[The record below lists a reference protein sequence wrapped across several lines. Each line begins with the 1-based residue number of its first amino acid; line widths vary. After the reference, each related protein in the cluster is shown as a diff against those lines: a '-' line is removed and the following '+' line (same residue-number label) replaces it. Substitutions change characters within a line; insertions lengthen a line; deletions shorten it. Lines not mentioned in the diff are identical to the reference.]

1 MKIFDKDLKS
11 FGEDKFKYIKT
22 VAWGMGVY
30 ALLTL
35 IISGVYYGQ
44 F

>member
-1 MKIFDKDLKS
+1 MKIFDKDLKN
-11 FGEDKFKYIKT
+11 FGKNKFNSIKT
-22 VAWGMGVY
+22 IGLGVVAY
-30 ALLTL
+30 AFLTL

>member
-1 MKIFDKDLKS
+1 MKIFDKDLKN
-11 FGEDKFKYIKT
+11 FGENKFSYIKT
-22 VAWGMGVY
+22 VGMGMAVY
-30 ALLTL
+30 VLLTI